1 MLFLVVHDAAVLEA
15 FKSVKSVGQKVPNP
29 TNPYYANRLDLCL
42 SPNYNRL
49 INLCM
54 YARLKP
60 SETFIPE
67 LKRLAADPEVKNSFI
82 TKDAAK
88 TRWRL
93 YQAMLELALSSAL
106 ARCGSE
112 SGRNTLGEYL
122 KDVHSN
128 FRVFAKEELSQ
139 TRAGAQIPAP
149 PEERPL

>member
-1 MLFLVVHDAAVLEA
+1 MRKLVKVTLILLALVAIAFAA
-15 FKSVKSVGQKVPNP
+15 G
-29 TNPYYANRLDLCL
+29 YAV
-42 SPNYNRL
+42 
-49 INLCM
+49 
-54 YARLKP
+54 YA
-60 SETFIPE
+60 
-67 LKRLAADPEVKNSFI
+67 FI